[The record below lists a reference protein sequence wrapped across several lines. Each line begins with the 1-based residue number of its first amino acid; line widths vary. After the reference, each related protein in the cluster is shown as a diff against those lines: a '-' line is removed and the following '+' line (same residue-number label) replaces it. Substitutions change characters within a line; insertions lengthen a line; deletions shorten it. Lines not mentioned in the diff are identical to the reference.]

1 MRRIKVVGFEDTM
14 QRMLLHNVEVAIR
27 ELKCECTIDII
38 HDLNDIMEMEKAQI
52 IVTPALIVDS
62 HILCEGHIWNVEHIK
77 HFLNMICQKDTE

>member
-1 MRRIKVVGFEDTM
+1 MRQIKVVGFEDPM
-14 QRMLLHNVEVAIR
+14 QRMLLHNVEAAIR
-27 ELKCECTIDII
+27 ELKCECTIDIV

-77 HFLNMICQKDTE
+77 YFLHKICQSDTE